1 MATAKEEGDLWG
13 ARAQEW
19 ARSNEPAWHDVF
31 TAVLD
36 QARIGKDTRYLDIGC
51 GAGGAMVLARA
62 RGAHV
67 TGFDAA
73 EALATLAR
81 ERLPGAKVLVGD
93 MVDLPFVDQTFDA
106 VTGINSFQFA
116 SDQGQALAEAAR
128 VTRPGGSV
136 TLLVWGPR
144 DKCDLLGEV
153 MVHISALLPPA
164 PPVPTLPLAATAE
177 ELMRKVGLEPEISGD
192 ITATLTYPD
201 HATAVNAILAASE
214 RSIRHVGERIVR
226 QKAEKALTPFIGKKD
241 GTVRLRNMFRL
252 VTARRRAA

>member
-1 MATAKEEGDLWG
+1 MAKAKEEGDLWG
-13 ARAQEW
+13 ARASDW
-19 ARSNEPAWHDVF
+19 ARCSEPAWHDVF
-31 TAVLD
+31 AAVLD
-36 QARIGKDTRYLDIGC
+36 QARIGKGIRYLDIGC
-51 GAGGAMVLARA
+51 GAGGAMVLARE
-62 RGAHV
+62 RGALV

-73 EALATLAR
+73 EALAAFAR
-81 ERLPGAKVLVGD
+81 ERLPGAKILVGD

-116 SDQGQALAEAAR
+116 SDQRLALAEAAR
-128 VTRPGGSV
+128 VTRAGGSV

-153 MVHISALLPPA
+153 MPHIFALLPQQ

-177 ELMRKVGLEPEISGD
+177 ELMRGVGLEPEISGD

-201 HATAVNAILAASE
+201 HATAVNAILSASE
-214 RSIRHVGERIVR
+214 RAIRHAGERIVR

-252 VTARRRAA
+252 VTARRGAG